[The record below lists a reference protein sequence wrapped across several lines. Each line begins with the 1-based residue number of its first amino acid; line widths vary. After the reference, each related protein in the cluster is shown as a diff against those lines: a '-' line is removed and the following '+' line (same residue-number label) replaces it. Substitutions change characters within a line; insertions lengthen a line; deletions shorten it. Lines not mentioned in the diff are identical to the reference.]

1 MMTVPRLEPSVKEID
16 FLRNSNAAVGCN
28 GNSFICR
35 YLISVLNF
43 NPNNVKPVN
52 SIDEYPRLFDN
63 GKIRAAF
70 FVAPHA
76 KVFLAKYCNGYIVSG
91 PSFKLGGFGFVFQ
104 KGSPLAIDIS
114 EAILKVSQSGH
125 VDTLEQNM
133 LHHSNCTLSLASSQ
147 EAADDIRLGPGPFS
161 GLFFILGCILG
172 FAFIVAVIRLARTRW
187 TSVRDAVS
195 VSMVVIR
202 ECCARFGTTCFG
214 VRHELNSGLAID
226 VTSGEIRK

>member
-1 MMTVPRLEPSVKEID
+1 MCDFRGWDEFHGCPDHDDDRSEIGAICEGDRLFEE
-16 FLRNSNAAVGCN
+16 LQCN

-63 GKIRAAF
+63 GEIRAAF

-76 KVFLAKYCNGYIVSG
+76 KVFLAKYCNGYTVSG

-133 LHHSNCTLSLASSQ
+133 LHHSNCTLSSVGILA
-147 EAADDIRLGPGPFS
+147 G
-161 GLFFILGCILG
+161 GC
-172 FAFIVAVIRLARTRW
+172 
-187 TSVRDAVS
+187 
-195 VSMVVIR
+195 
-202 ECCARFGTTCFG
+202 
-214 VRHELNSGLAID
+214 
-226 VTSGEIRK
+226 